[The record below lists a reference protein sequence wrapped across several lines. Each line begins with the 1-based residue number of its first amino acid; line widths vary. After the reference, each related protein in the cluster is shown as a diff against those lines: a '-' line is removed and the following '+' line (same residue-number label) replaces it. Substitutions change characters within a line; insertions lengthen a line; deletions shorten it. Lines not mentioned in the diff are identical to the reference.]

1 MAASNNIIVGKNASP
16 VGVTP
21 SIILENPRFAFNVG
35 MAVRI
40 ASCYGLKQVW
50 FTGDRVRLDIDAKKR
65 LPREER
71 IKGYRDVEMINYD
84 RPLEQFPEGTVPVA
98 VEVRPNSERLQNFEH
113 PEKAVYVFGPEDSS
127 IHAGLLTYCHRFVV
141 IPTFN
146 GYCLN
151 LATAIA
157 TVLWDRM
164 VKLGEVPSEEVSFG
178 QIGTYEDTRPEEIG
192 LFDKKPGWPKK

>member
-1 MAASNNIIVGKNASP
+1 MATSNNIIVGKNASP

-157 TVLWDRM
+157 TVIWDRM

-192 LFDKKPGWPKK
+192 LFDKRPGWPKK